1 MPGHEA
7 LYRLSLTAALS
18 CGSTLLVALLHI
30 HMNHEGEGFA
40 AVVAWGLAACV
51 LAMLMMRR
59 LLARVRAHAEDRV
72 SVTRLA
78 QRVAEAEPGQ
88 AAQSFAGRPPSC
100 ATPTSCCCW

>member
-59 LLARVRAHAEDRV
+59 ALAPGRGPPPGPRAGDPPAPRVCEGGAG
-72 SVTRLA
+72 
-78 QRVAEAEPGQ
+78 EAGAGVFPGG
-88 AAQSFAGRPPSC
+88 APPWGGR
-100 ATPTSCCCW
+100 